1 MLQFRQINKISLLS
15 AEDVFKDIIG
25 GLENWCIA
33 FNEFFLIFCGYMKY
47 IFVFIILALGIFTL
61 LKLRGV
67 YSQSRSASAE
77 DKEDYLMKPRLI
89 LGCSYI
95 VLGFGILFDYLTY
108 FLLIILEPLP
118 DRLIY
123 NFISFSG
130 INPFYLNGIK
140 EISFSQFPHEKTIYY
155 GFSYISLISVLDIL
169 LSLWYLINNNRIIN
183 NPRRT
188 MAFLLSGVTGGILFG
203 FNTFLPFFL

>member
-1 MLQFRQINKISLLS
+1 MVLFRQINKNFLS
-15 AEDVFKDIIG
+15 AEDVFKDIVG

-33 FNEFFLIFCGYMKY
+33 FNNFFLIFCGYLKY
-47 IFVFIILALGIFTL
+47 IFVLIILTIGIFTL

-67 YSQSRSASAE
+67 YSQSRSSSTE

-89 LGCSYI
+89 LGCCYV

-123 NFISFSG
+123 NFITFSG
-130 INPFYLNGIK
+130 IDPFYLNGIMD
-140 EISFSQFPHEKTIYY
+140 ISASQFPHEKTIYY
-155 GFSYISLISVLDIL
+155 CFSFISLTSILDIL

-183 NPRRT
+183 NPKRT
-188 MAFLLSGVTGGILFG
+188 IGFLISGIIGGILFG
-203 FNTFLPFFL
+203 FNTCLPFFL